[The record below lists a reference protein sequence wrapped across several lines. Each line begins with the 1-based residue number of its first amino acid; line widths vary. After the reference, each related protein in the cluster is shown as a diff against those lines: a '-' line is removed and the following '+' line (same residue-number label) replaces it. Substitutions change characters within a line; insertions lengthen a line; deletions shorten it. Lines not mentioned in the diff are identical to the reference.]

1 MKDTSLYLRVKTVQT
16 SCRFPGLN
24 QSNDPQIHK
33 NVMDSPKIWRIQPA
47 KKKPRTTNMVF
58 PQVFPTFFLKV
69 NGLPGRHA
77 PAAHFKRPGQG
88 GVSPIFFAEL
98 FFFKFQ
104 QQKMQDIKRNSEL

>member
-1 MKDTSLYLRVKTVQT
+1 
-16 SCRFPGLN
+16 
-24 QSNDPQIHK
+24 
-33 NVMDSPKIWRIQPA
+33 MDSPKIWRIQPA

-98 FFFKFQ
+98 FFLSF
-104 QQKMQDIKRNSEL
+104 NSKKCRTSREILNYDVDEV